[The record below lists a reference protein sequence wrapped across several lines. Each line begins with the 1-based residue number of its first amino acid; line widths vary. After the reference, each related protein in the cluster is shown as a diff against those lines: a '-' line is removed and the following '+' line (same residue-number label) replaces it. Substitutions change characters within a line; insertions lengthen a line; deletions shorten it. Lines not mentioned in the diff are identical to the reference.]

1 MWGWRPQVGCA
12 GGEKTPTAV
21 RPYTKQDVFSNGYGL
36 PHLAIPLNRIPTQS
50 DDRVTNLRQF
60 LFRWFGLKD
69 REETEPVQSPPTEPV
84 DDNDGPETVDRPEE
98 LPRRPEKKN
107 DQPIAKPQEVTEKER
122 KRAQEMVRLVT
133 EVMSSD
139 DYLSERQLEM
149 MSIDIQ
155 FAAILLR
162 AGLREKWKRDGL
174 I

>member
-1 MWGWRPQVGCA
+1 MVQLRYRA
-12 GGEKTPTAV
+12 
-21 RPYTKQDVFSNGYGL
+21 DILSL
-36 PHLAIPLNRIPTQS
+36 IPLGHNVQAEI
-50 DDRVTNLRQF
+50 
-60 LFRWFGLKD
+60 
-69 REETEPVQSPPTEPV
+69 EEAFDGKTRPWASTLEPTEPV